1 MRSYFCFFSRPRL
14 FYRRLRRP
22 VCTRLNNKV
31 FKILVSP
38 RSRYIYTGTALDCV
52 CRHVS
57 SPRYGEDSKWTSRDH
72 PSKHKY
78 TWYTRSLSWG
88 FPGVIK
94 TGPKSNTIYP
104 CSSTIYRTVDSST
117 LYRTILAPIY
127 RAVAPSTCTA
137 ASSTVQH
144 HPLPCSSTF
153 CRTAAPFTIPY
164 HPLPYS
170 SSNLYRAVPPLAVQY
185 VAPFTVQQHPLPY
198 SSTLCRTVPPFT
210 VK

>member
-127 RAVAPSTCTA
+127 RAVAPST
-137 ASSTVQH
+137 
-144 HPLPCSSTF
+144 
-153 CRTAAPFTIPY
+153 
-164 HPLPYS
+164 
-170 SSNLYRAVPPLAVQY
+170 
-185 VAPFTVQQHPLPY
+185 VQQHPLPC
-198 SSTLCRTVPPFT
+198 STTLYRVVAPFAVQQPPLPYRTTLYRTVVATFT
-210 VK
+210 VQYHPLPCST